1 MANQFFCLDHPSNHD
16 QVSRTFRCSGWYLQL
31 ENDLGVAV
39 DGLPSFA
46 LCRSPRPDLRKPFP
60 NQPRAEACG
69 FYGDVIV
76 MEPSNRW
83 KTITI
88 IERIGGQ
95 WVPIHEFQITG
106 DTCQSYETHRK
117 RDFCIEDLICQ
128 PGGSR
133 IPNTCYF
140 GEGRHNAVQL
150 PTSETYSILGTRHFH
165 CHGSLPLI
173 RLNES
178 EHTHPYG
185 TRATELIRS
194 STGLVLDIGAGITNP
209 INIPPHVVLMDAV
222 HYANLDLVSTC
233 AELPFL
239 DSSFET
245 VISQAVF
252 EHVADPFL
260 LAKEIFRVLKPGGI
274 FYLTT
279 AFMQPLHG
287 DPFHYFNMTA
297 NGLKRV
303 LSGFEIK
310 EIGIEPFQAPSYGF
324 QMQIEAVLPYLN
336 GEMES
341 IFKET
346 LKFIINQRAQIDNDL
361 GEIGREV
368 LAAGF
373 FSVARKP
380 RN

>member
-1 MANQFFCLDHPSNHD
+1 MINRTFCLDHPSNQD
-16 QVSRTFRCSGWYLQL
+16 RVGGQFRCSGWYLRTDT
-31 ENDLGVAV
+31 DLGIAV

-46 LCRSPRPDLRKPFP
+46 LCRSHRVDLRRAFP
-60 NQPRAEACG
+60 NQPRAEASG
-69 FYGDVIV
+69 FYGDVVV
-76 MEPSNRW
+76 MESG
-83 KTITI
+83 KGETTIEI
-88 IERIGGQ
+88 VERIGEK
-95 WVPIHEFQITG
+95 WTPIHSLKVNAK
-106 DTCQSYETHRK
+106 TCASNQALRQ
-117 RDFCIEDLICQ
+117 RDFHIDSLICE
-128 PGGSR
+128 PGGNR
-133 IPNTCYF
+133 IPDICYAA
-140 GEGRHNAVQL
+140 EGRHNAVRL

-165 CHGSLPLI
+165 NPGNLPLI

-178 EHTHPYG
+178 EYTHPYG
-185 TRATELIRS
+185 GRATELVNS

-209 INIPPHVVLMDAV
+209 ENIPPNVVLMDAV

-233 AELPFL
+233 AHLPFL
-239 DSSFET
+239 DGSFET
-245 VISQAVF
+245 VVSQAVF
-252 EHVADPFL
+252 EHVSDPFL
-260 LAKEIFRVLKPGGI
+260 LAKEIFRILKPGGI

-303 LSGFEIK
+303 LSGYEIE
-310 EIGIEPFQAPSYGF
+310 EIGMEPFQAPSYGM
-324 QMQIEAVLPYLN
+324 QMQMEAVLPYLN

-341 IFKET
+341 IFRKAIEFVT
-346 LKFIINQRAQIDNDL
+346 HRRADIDKDL

-380 RN
+380 RY